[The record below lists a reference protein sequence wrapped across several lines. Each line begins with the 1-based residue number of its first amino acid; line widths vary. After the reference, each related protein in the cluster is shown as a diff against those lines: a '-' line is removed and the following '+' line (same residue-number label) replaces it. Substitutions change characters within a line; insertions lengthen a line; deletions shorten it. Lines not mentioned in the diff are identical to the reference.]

1 MREIVMPAAYSLD
14 LRTRVFQALESG
26 KKQKEIAKQF
36 NVSISFIK
44 SLKRLYQEQKTLKAR
59 PHGGGNPSIIT
70 DERFSWLRVQ
80 IEKNSDLLLEELCLL
95 FEKKFNISIAI
106 STMDQNLRKR
116 KITRKKNLSRS
127 KTRKSNATGSPR

>member
-1 MREIVMPAAYSLD
+1 
-14 LRTRVFQALESG
+14 
-26 KKQKEIAKQF
+26 
-36 NVSISFIK
+36 
-44 SLKRLYQEQKTLKAR
+44 LYQEQKTLKAR

>member
-26 KKQKEIAKQF
+26 KKQKEIAEQF

-59 PHGGGNPSIIT
+59 AHGGGNPSIIT